1 MQLHRQCPGNFHTHV
16 HTFQRSSQKIWQEVE
31 VSKTKVVKLNWNFQ
45 RVEFKTKNLQ
55 VFGQHV
61 VAVVS
66 LGTELD
72 SKDQIEF
79 LKQLR
84 VISDNA
90 KLGR

>member
-31 VSKTKVVKLNWNFQ
+31 VSKTKVLKLNLNFQ

-55 VFGQHV
+55 VFVQHVVVV

-66 LGTELD
+66 KGTSLD

-79 LKQLR
+79 LKQL
-84 VISDNA
+84 
-90 KLGR
+90 